1 VDGIPGS
8 NGLAPA
14 GALLT
19 DVTATEVRLH
29 NQALDAAI
37 RTAAGLVPE
46 RHLHD
51 EMSDEPR
58 TLAVQLGH
66 LGELSRFAAAQLDTW
81 LRGRRVVL
89 GRVPHADA
97 DLADALERATVQ
109 RLAPLRAE
117 LDDAAAALARVLDR
131 MVDEHLAATVTD
143 VVIGRE
149 PLTGYLHRYV
159 LGHKAAHLAQ
169 LRRTLAGAGI
179 TSGGSAPSDARL

>member
-1 VDGIPGS
+1 MDGIPGS
-8 NGLAPA
+8 NGLTPA
-14 GALLT
+14 GDLLT
-19 DVTATEVRLH
+19 DVSAQEVRLH

-37 RTAAGLVPE
+37 RAAAGLVPE

-66 LGELSRFAAAQLDTW
+66 LGELSRFAAAQLDGW
-81 LRGRRVVL
+81 LHGRRVVL
-89 GRVPHADA
+89 GRVPDADA
-97 DLADALERATVQ
+97 DLQDALERATEQ

-117 LDDAAAALARVLDR
+117 IDAAAAALAGVLDG
-131 MVDEHLAATVTD
+131 MADEHLAATVTD

-149 PLTGYLHRYV
+149 PLTSYLHRYV

-169 LRRTLAGAGI
+169 LHRTLVSAGI
-179 TSGGSAPSDARL
+179 TSGCSASDTRT